1 MKKLFLIVCAA
12 FLFSGGAFAQVTQ
25 DLDSTDNNYVAP
37 KDSVESS
44 DQDNSTEDDGIND
57 RLQKSDADDSDST
70 RAEDN
75 GINDRLEDGENDVK
89 KDADKVEEG
98 IEKTGNEIKSGAE
111 ETADE
116 VKTGAERAADEVEKG
131 AEKTGDAIQSGAEKT
146 EDAIQS
152 GAEETRE
159 SLQEPDQADSDAD
172 TVQSGAGSTGEAVKE
187 DAEKTGDTMNEEPK
201 KTDDAMKTSVDT
213 ETTGTADAEGP
224 NFGPEVEVLEDKEGP
239 QNQVVYKINDE
250 LYYVDR
256 EQQQM
261 VKVKE
266 SDIKDAEHPAV
277 IHSGDMK
284 AAAKK

>member
-12 FLFSGGAFAQVTQ
+12 VLSSGGAFAQVTQ

-57 RLQKSDADDSDST
+57 RLQNSDADDSDST

-75 GINDRLEDGENDVK
+75 GINDRLEDGENDVE
-89 KDADKVEEG
+89 KDADKVGEG

-131 AEKTGDAIQSGAEKT
+131 AEKTGDAIQSGAE
-146 EDAIQS
+146 
-152 GAEETRE
+152 ETRE

-187 DAEKTGDTMNEEPK
+187 DAEKT
-201 KTDDAMKTSVDT
+201 DDAMKTNVDT

-256 EQQQM
+256 DQQQM